1 MARLRKFEF
10 NEGTMDNPI
19 VLSQDHV
26 NALISLWADE
36 NVEKSINGVVYKETL
51 YDSEKDALEDMG
63 FTVLVGAQLED
74 QFSISPVLEY
84 INEGESTNIEADGI
98 NAAALKFEIME
109 VKITYDGDNLG
120 EDYIKSKIG
129 FDFNVLKVA
138 SAKENSSWIAEVTFK
153 AYPQAHPIN
162 YRTGKVTVN
171 AVGINNVVIQ
181 GESMLNERDTA
192 IYTGQVL
199 PENNTKTFS
208 KIVFSAKYGHFRDNL
223 YSAPTGFASDVITA
237 TVSAYNRAY
246 SGTKSIIIG
255 AVILNDTDKN
265 SVVFNAVKAGLKS
278 AGWTTLGSQPIDS
291 ATEMT
296 SIDAY
301 RVTSS
306 DFNKILPNLKNISVD
321 YSFDEGEYFV
331 NVTSIDVNN
340 DNDNFGPNLT
350 SINMSNLNTIS
361 YSAQGDKGL
370 FKNCTKL
377 SNVVLNGL
385 ITINRQNRS
394 TTETDKTF
402 YNCTSLVTINL
413 PNLNS
418 IEGIYNQGNLSTFEN
433 CSKLKNVYLPKLNT
447 IRNTYNGNMLI
458 RIFANCKSLEFIE
471 LPNLVSING
480 INNMFDGCEN
490 LIAASFPKLTD
501 IVDTSTVFAGMFNN
515 CSKLRSVNFSS
526 LTKLSNRQ
534 LFANTSIKNYVG
546 NNEYGFDEFIDGEDK
561 ILDWSKTKLIN
572 LDNVDSMF
580 KNTMLFKYVLPSTL
594 NKLTGF
600 NILSNSKIGIVDLRK
615 CRNVNT
621 VDAVFNDNRDYLQLY
636 KLYFLRFSSSTPPHI
651 TDTINVPTGKR
662 ITLGCDAP
670 VFCPTSYFN
679 NYKNDTILN
688 NLFYPANSHNKI
700 KILEYMQFNWIG
712 IESSFNTISL
722 LMSNS
727 KIELIVEGQRSNN
740 RATIF
745 IIGDRNNGIAFGN
758 NNTVSFLVNNSTV
771 WSGTGKYKIIL
782 ENNIETTKVS
792 IYNVNNGLLF
802 ENNYTFSNNVLKFKE
817 SNERDG
823 KGQLY
828 SIKRYVNSELVNNIV
843 PAFDVNN
850 SPCLYDTVSNIIHRP
865 NANMIISVDGTVQNS
880 ITVETNYSGTYDEI
894 RSAYEQYLIDN
905 TTECP
910 WERGVSVN
918 RLFPDE
924 MMDWMCKSIFG
935 FNKSWSGDLEDIPV
949 ELL

>member
-1 MARLRKFEF
+1 MAQLRKFEF
-10 NEGTMDNPI
+10 NEGTMDKPI
-19 VLSQDHV
+19 VLSQNHV

-36 NVEKSINGVVYKETL
+36 NVEKSISGVVYKETL
-51 YDSEKDALEDMG
+51 YDSERDALEDMG

-74 QFSISPVLEY
+74 QFSISPALEY
-84 INEGESTNIEADGI
+84 INEGESTTIEADGI

-109 VKITYDGDNLG
+109 IKITYDEDNLG

-153 AYPQAHPIN
+153 AYPPAHPIN

-181 GESMLNERDTA
+181 GESMLNEGDTA

-208 KIVFSAKYGHFRDNL
+208 KIVFSAKYGHFGDNL
-223 YSAPTGFASDVITA
+223 YSAPTGYASDIITA

-246 SGTKSIIIG
+246 SGTKSIVIG
-255 AVILNDTDKN
+255 AVVLNDTNKN
-265 SVVFNAVKAGLKS
+265 AVVFNAVKTGLKS

-301 RVTSS
+301 RVVPS
-306 DFNKILPNLKNISVD
+306 DFNKILLNLKNISVD

-331 NVTSIDVNN
+331 NVTSIEVNS

-350 SINMSNLNTIS
+350 SINMSNLNVIS
-361 YSAQGDKGL
+361 YSGQGDKGL

-385 ITINRQNRS
+385 TTINRLDRA
-394 TTETDKTF
+394 TTETDETF
-402 YNCTSLVTINL
+402 YNCISLVTINF

-418 IEGIYNQGNLSTFEN
+418 IEGIYKQGNFSTFEN
-433 CSKLKNVYLPKLNT
+433 CSNLKNVYLPKLNT
-447 IRNTYNGNMLI
+447 IRNTYNGNMSI

-480 INNMFDGCEN
+480 LNNMFDGCEN
-490 LIAASFPKLTD
+490 LIAASFPKLTE
-501 IVDTSTVFAGMFNN
+501 IIDTSTVFAGMFNN
-515 CSKLRSVNFSS
+515 CFKLRSVNFSS

-534 LFANTSIKNYVG
+534 LFANTNIKNYVG
-546 NNEYGFDEFIDGEDK
+546 NNDYGFDEFIDGDDK
-561 ILDWSKTKLIN
+561 VLDWSKIKLVN

-580 KNTMLFKYVLPSTL
+580 KNTNLFKYVLPGTL

-636 KLYFLRFSSSTPPHI
+636 KLCFLRFSSSTPPSI
-651 TDTINVPTGKR
+651 TDTINIPTGKR
-662 ITLGCDAP
+662 TTLGPDVP
-670 VFCPTSYFN
+670 IFCPTSYFN

-700 KILEYMQFNWIG
+700 KILEYMQFSWKNE
-712 IESSFNTISL
+712 ESSFDTVSL
-722 LMSNS
+722 VMTNS
-727 KIELIVEGQRSNN
+727 KIEFIVEGIKSPYD
-740 RATIF
+740 ATIF
-745 IIGDRNNGIAFGN
+745 TIGDSDNGIKFSN
-758 NNTVSFLVNNSTV
+758 ETVAFLVDGNTV
-771 WSGTGKYKIIL
+771 WSGKGKYKIIL
-782 ENNIETTKVS
+782 ETNVETKVS
-792 IYNVNNGLLF
+792 IYDVNDSLLF
-802 ENNYTFSNNVLKFKE
+802 ENNYTFSDNIIRFKKY
-817 SNERDG
+817 SGHWGLAN
-823 KGQLY
+823 LH
-828 SIKRYVNSELVNNIV
+828 SIKRYTDSELVNNIV

-850 SPCLYDTVSNIIHRP
+850 IPCLYDTVSSIIHRP
-865 NANMIISVDGTVQNS
+865 NINMTISVNGLVQNI

>member
-1 MARLRKFEF
+1 MAQLRKFEF
-10 NEGTMDNPI
+10 NEGTMDEPI
-19 VLSQDHV
+19 VLSQNHV

-36 NVEKSINGVVYKETL
+36 NVEKSISGIVYKETL
-51 YDSEKDALEDMG
+51 YDSERDALEDMG

-74 QFSISPVLEY
+74 QFSISPTLEY
-84 INEGESTNIEADGI
+84 INEGESTTIEADGI

-109 VKITYDGDNLG
+109 IKITYDEDNLG

-153 AYPQAHPIN
+153 AYPPAHPIN

-181 GESMLNERDTA
+181 GESMLNEGDTA

-208 KIVFSAKYGHFRDNL
+208 KIVFSAKYGHFGDNL
-223 YSAPTGFASDVITA
+223 YSAPTGYASDVITA

-246 SGTKSIIIG
+246 SGTKSIVIG
-255 AVILNDTDKN
+255 TVVLNNTNKN
-265 SVVFNAVKAGLKS
+265 AVVFNAVKVGLKS

-301 RVTSS
+301 RVTPS
-306 DFNKILPNLKNISVD
+306 DFKKILLNLKNISVD

-331 NVTSIDVNN
+331 NVNSIDVNS

-350 SINMSNLNTIS
+350 SINMSNLNVIS

-385 ITINRQNRS
+385 TTINRQNVN
-394 TTETDKTF
+394 TIETEQTF

-418 IEGIYNQGNLSTFEN
+418 IEGKYKQGNFCTFEN
-433 CSKLKNVYLPKLNT
+433 CSNLKNVYLPKLNT
-447 IRNTYNGNMLI
+447 ITNIINNDKFII
-458 RIFANCKSLEFIE
+458 RIFANCKALEFIE
-471 LPNLVSING
+471 LPNLVSMEG
-480 INNMFDGCEN
+480 VNNMFEGCEN

-501 IVDTSTVFAGMFNN
+501 IIDTSTVFAGMFNN
-515 CSKLRSVNFSS
+515 CTKLRSVNFSG
-526 LTKLSNRQ
+526 LINLSNKQ
-534 LFANTSIKNYVG
+534 LFANTNIKSYVG

-561 ILDWSKTKLIN
+561 ILDWSKIKLVN

-580 KNTMLFKYVLPSTL
+580 KNTNLFKYVLPSTL

-600 NILSNSKIGIVDLRK
+600 NILSDSKICIVDLRK

-621 VDAVFNDNRDYLQLY
+621 VDAVFNDTRNYLNLY
-636 KLYFLRFSSSTPPHI
+636 KLHFLRFSSSTPPSI
-651 TDTINVPTGKR
+651 TDTIIVPTGKR
-662 ITLGCDAP
+662 TTLGPDTP

-700 KILEYMQFNWIG
+700 KCLEYMKFNWTG
-712 IESSFNTISL
+712 RVGSFDTISL
-722 LMSNS
+722 SMTNS
-727 KIELIVEGQRSNN
+727 KIELIVEGINGTNN
-740 RATIF
+740 GTIF
-745 IIGDRNNGIAFGN
+745 TIKDGTNGIKFTSN
-758 NNTVSFLVNNSTV
+758 VVSFLVNDSTV

-782 ENNIETTKVS
+782 ETNVETTKLS
-792 IYNVNNGLLF
+792 IYDVSDSLLF
-802 ENNYTFSNNVLKFKE
+802 ENNYTFSDNTIKFKKQWGYGG
-817 SNERDG
+817 SA
-823 KGQLY
+823 QLY
-828 SIKRYVNSELVNNIV
+828 SIKRYVDLELVNNIV
-843 PAFDVNN
+843 PALDVNN
-850 SPCLYDTVSNIIHRP
+850 IPCLYDTVSYIIHRP
-865 NANMIISVDGTVQNS
+865 DANMTISVNGNVQNI

-894 RSAYEQYLIDN
+894 RNAYEQYLVDG

-935 FNKSWSGDLEDIPV
+935 FIKSWSGDLEDIPV

>member
-1 MARLRKFEF
+1 MAQLRKFEF
-10 NEGTMDNPI
+10 NEGTMDEPI
-19 VLSQDHV
+19 VLSQNHV
-26 NALISLWADE
+26 NALISLWTDE

-51 YDSEKDALEDMG
+51 YDSERDALEAMG

-74 QFSISPVLEY
+74 QFSISPALEY
-84 INEGESTNIEADGI
+84 INEGESTTIEADGI

-109 VKITYDGDNLG
+109 IKITYDEDNLG

-129 FDFNVLKVA
+129 FNFNVLKVA

-153 AYPQAHPIN
+153 AYPSAHPIN

-181 GESMLNERDTA
+181 GESMLNEGDTA

-208 KIVFSAKYGHFRDNL
+208 KIVFSAKYGHFGDNL
-223 YSAPTGFASDVITA
+223 YSAPTGYTSDVITA

-246 SGTKSIIIG
+246 SGTKSIVIG
-255 AVILNDTDKN
+255 AVVLNNTNKN
-265 SVVFNAVKAGLKS
+265 AVVFNAVKAGLKS

-306 DFNKILPNLKNISVD
+306 DFKKILLNLKNISVD

-331 NVTSIDVNN
+331 NVTSIDVNG

-361 YSAQGDKGL
+361 YSVQGEKGL

-385 ITINRQNRS
+385 TTINRQNVS
-394 TTETDKTF
+394 TTETEQTF

-418 IEGIYNQGNLSTFEN
+418 IEGIYKQGNFSTFEN
-433 CSKLKNVYLPKLNT
+433 CSNLKNVYLPKLNT
-447 IRNTYNGNMLI
+447 IRNIGNSYERKI

-515 CSKLRSVNFSS
+515 CSKLRSVNFSC
-526 LTKLSNRQ
+526 LINLSNRQ
-534 LFANTSIKNYVG
+534 LFANTTIKNYVG
-546 NNEYGFDEFIDGEDK
+546 NNEFGFDESIDGGDK
-561 ILDWSKTKLIN
+561 VLDWSKIKLVN
-572 LDNVDSMF
+572 LDNVNSMF
-580 KNTMLFKYVLPSTL
+580 KNTNLFKYVLPSTL

-600 NILSNSKIGIVDLRK
+600 NILSDSKIGIVDLRK

-621 VDAVFNDNRDYLQLY
+621 VDAVFNDTRNYLQLY
-636 KLYFLRFSSSTPPHI
+636 KLHFLRFSSSTPPSI
-651 TDTINVPTGKR
+651 TDAVDVTTGKR
-662 ITLGCDAP
+662 TTLGPDAP
-670 VFCPTSYFN
+670 IFCPTSYFN

-688 NLFYPANSHNKI
+688 NLFYSANSHNKI
-700 KILEYMQFNWIG
+700 KILEYMKFSCNNVG
-712 IESSFNTISL
+712 SFNTISL
-722 LMSNS
+722 SIINS
-727 KIELIVEGQRSNN
+727 KIELITESQNSHYNAPV
-740 RATIF
+740 F
-745 IIGDRNNGIAFGN
+745 IIGDSNNGIEFN
-758 NNTVSFLVNNSTV
+758 RYNINFLVDGSVV
-771 WSGTGKYKIIL
+771 WSGSGKYKFII
-782 ENNIETTKVS
+782 ENNNNETTKIS
-792 IYNVNNGLLF
+792 IYDINDSLLF
-802 ENNYTFSNNVLKFKE
+802 ENNYIFSNNIIKFDKQ
-817 SNERDG
+817 
-823 KGQLY
+823 KGHLIFGILY
-828 SIKRYVNSELVNNIV
+828 SIKRYINSELVNNIV

-850 SPCLYDTVSNIIHRP
+850 IPCLYDTVSNILHRP
-865 NANMIISVDGTVQNS
+865 NNMDISIYGTVQNI

-894 RSAYEQYLIDN
+894 RNAYEQYLVDG